1 MQVIAYYLY
10 LIATDYP
17 NCQVVIFNALKA
29 WLKISNLTIK
39 SNKGIVYQF
48 PKNLN

>member
-10 LIATDYP
+10 LIGTDYP
-17 NCQVVIFNALKA
+17 NCQAVIFNALTA

-39 SNKGIVYQF
+39 SNKGIGV
-48 PKNLN
+48 PIP